1 MNSTPD
7 PTADAFA
14 DDGDSVAPEGTVDA
28 VTAADERAEAS
39 EADVT
44 VEVDVE
50 VVEVEAGVLDALLVD
65 LVDEAAEADAEAEA
79 EVVAVEPDPSLFEA
93 HDLALAALREIT
105 TEASIGEPAD
115 YRVEPDG
122 VVSLRFANRLPGY
135 PGWFWTV
142 SLARVEGSEPT
153 VLEVELLPGDGALL
167 APDWVPWAVRL
178 SEYHAA
184 QAALA
189 EAAHA
194 DDDADED
201 DDVSEELDDIDDLD
215 AADFDDDGSPILHAG
230 DVDGVDIDVLDAS
243 ADEDEDEDESDEDES
258 DDDDDE
264 DEDESDD
271 DESDDDE
278 DDDSEYDDSEDDE
291 DSDEERHDAS

>member
-14 DDGDSVAPEGTVDA
+14 DDSDSVAPEGTVDA
-28 VTAADERAEAS
+28 VAAADETP

-65 LVDEAAEADAEAEA
+65 LVDEAADADAEAEA

-194 DDDADED
+194 DDDGDED
-201 DDVSEELDDIDDLD
+201 DDEVSEELDDIDDLD

-243 ADEDEDEDESDEDES
+243 ADEDDDESES
-258 DDDDDE
+258 

-278 DDDSEYDDSEDDE
+278 DDDDSEDDEDDDDSEDDEDDEDDE